1 MTVWKRMWQRSS
13 LNTQAGIENLTH
25 AFCNYIACSSIL
37 CVTAN
42 NQRASMCVLYLVSCA
57 YFSNVLVCL
66 VSRVLFR
73 HILLIILVKSKEI
86 SHPFQCTFGLAA
98 AAVRLGQSLKR
109 TKLLQTFCS
118 QAWFGAARAELPVSI
133 VACQKQ
139 QLIWVRIGPGPWLSG
154 SESGLTRTR
163 SPSLRLILRYR
174 HKFYSH
180 WQN

>member
-57 YFSNVLVCL
+57 YFSNVFVCL
-66 VSRVLFR
+66 VSRILFR

-133 VACQKQ
+133 IGLGAAPEV
-139 QLIWVRIGPGPWLSG
+139 LGLGVRVSG
-154 SESGLTRTR
+154 SFSDIDTNFIPTGKIDISRKSYL
-163 SPSLRLILRYR
+163 SVYQ
-174 HKFYSH
+174 H
-180 WQN
+180 